1 VAEPVDE
8 SVQRLSAARAGSRE
22 AMGQALQACRG
33 YLLLVAQ
40 QELGPQLQAKGG
52 ASDLVQQTLVDAVRD
67 FGQFH
72 GQTEDELLQWLRRL
86 LLNNLAD
93 FVRRYREAG
102 KRQIDREVPLPGGDE
117 SADRGGDVAA
127 TMPTPSGAAVAR
139 ETAAALQ
146 RVLERL
152 PEDYRQVIVLR
163 YQEERSFDEIGAAL
177 GLTANAAR
185 KLLLRAVERVS
196 KELEGPS

>member
-8 SVQRLSAARAGSRE
+8 SVQRLSAARAGCRE
-22 AMGQALQACRG
+22 ALGQALQACRG

-40 QELGPQLQAKGG
+40 RELGPELQAKGG

-67 FGQFH
+67 FAQFQ
-72 GQTEDELLQWLRRL
+72 GQTEAELLQWLRRL

-93 FVRRYREAG
+93 FVRKYRQTD
-102 KRQIDREVPLPGGDE
+102 KRRVEREVPLQGGDE
-117 SADRGGDVAA
+117 SAPPGADLAA
-127 TMPTPSGAAVAR
+127 TVPTPSKAAIAQ
-139 ETAAALQ
+139 EQAAALR
-146 RVLERL
+146 RVLGRL
-152 PEDYRQVIVLR
+152 PEDYRRVIELR

-177 GLTANAAR
+177 GLSANAAR

-196 KELEGPS
+196 KELEGRS

>member
-1 VAEPVDE
+1 VAEPADE

-22 AMGQALQACRG
+22 ALGQALQACRG

-52 ASDLVQQTLVDAVRD
+52 ASDLVQQTLVDAVHD
-67 FGQFH
+67 FAQFQ
-72 GQTEDELLQWLRRL
+72 GQTEAELLQWLRRL

-93 FVRRYREAG
+93 FVRKYREAG

-117 SADRGGDVAA
+117 SAPPGADLAA

-139 ETAAALQ
+139 EQAAALQ
-146 RVLERL
+146 RVMERL
-152 PEDYRQVIVLR
+152 PEDYRKVIVLR